1 MMGVPILTLFDNV
14 RHYHSQNVT
23 TSLMKNC
30 GLHEYVTTSQDEY
43 IDRAVAFS
51 KDLSKLTDLKKTVR
65 NAFVNGPICNY
76 QEFTSEFEDKLV
88 NVYRNHK
95 WN

>member
-30 GLHEYVTTSQDEY
+30 GLDEFVAYSQDEY
-43 IDRAVAFS
+43 IQKAAYFANNP
-51 KDLSKLTDLKKTVR
+51 DLFRDIKNKVR
-65 NAFVNGPICNY
+65 SAFVNGPICDYGSFVN
-76 QEFTSEFEDKLV
+76 EFEDKLIS
-88 NVYRNHK
+88 VYKTHK
-95 WN
+95 W